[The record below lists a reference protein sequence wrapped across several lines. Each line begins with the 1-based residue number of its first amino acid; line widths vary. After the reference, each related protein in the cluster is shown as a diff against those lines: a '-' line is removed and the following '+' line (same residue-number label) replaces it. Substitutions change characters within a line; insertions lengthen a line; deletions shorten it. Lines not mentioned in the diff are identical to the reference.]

1 MPPEARVEAASL
13 SKTAAQSPWRG
24 TLVQLGLV
32 WLALIA
38 LFAADW
44 AAMLGQWLN
53 SSTYNHI
60 LLVPAIV
67 ALLAWQRRDALATI
81 APQPSRWG
89 LVAIAC
95 ALLIWVLGASAGLS
109 LLRQAG
115 AVALLPASVLLLLGP
130 RAVAVQL
137 FPLAYMGFLVP
148 FGDELVPPLQM
159 ITAAITIAMVRLSA
173 IPATIDGVF
182 IDTPAGLFEVA
193 EACSGVKFL
202 IAMIALGV
210 LVCNLCFRSWN
221 RRAAFMA
228 LCLAVP
234 ILANGVRAFGIVWAA
249 QYVGAESAAGVDH
262 LIYGWVFFALVIAA
276 VLAIAW
282 RFFDRA
288 IDDPMIDPE
297 RIAASPLL
305 ARLERTGLS
314 PFAALSGLVLAL
326 MAAQGWARGAEGL
339 EAALPQQVFLPEVP
353 GWQRVDYKPQ
363 ISWEPRA
370 AGADH
375 RLLGAYADAQGRR
388 IDVFVA
394 VYSSQ
399 REGKEAGGFGEG
411 ALRPDSGWSWQGAG
425 PALPPARSEWLRGDG
440 RTERLAY
447 TWYRS
452 GDLIT
457 GSNTR
462 LKLATIG
469 DRLLLRA
476 RPTMTLILS
485 AENQSGAPAE
495 AMLADFRKSTGP
507 LEDWMDRIAA
517 LR

>member
-1 MPPEARVEAASL
+1 MPPEALAEAESL
-13 SKTAAQSPWRG
+13 SETAMASPRRRA
-24 TLVQLGLV
+24 LVQLALV

-38 LFAADW
+38 LFASDW

-67 ALLAWQRRDALATI
+67 AWLAWQRRDVMLAI
-81 APQPSRWG
+81 APRPSRWG
-89 LVAIAC
+89 LAALLA
-95 ALLIWVLGASAGLS
+95 ALLIWVLGAFAGLS

-115 AVALLPASVLLLLGP
+115 AVALLPASFLLLLGP
-130 RAVAVQL
+130 RAVAAQL
-137 FPLAYMGFLVP
+137 FPLAFMGFLVP

-159 ITAAITIAMVRLSA
+159 ITAEITIAMVRLSA

-202 IAMIALGV
+202 IAMIALGA
-210 LVCNLCFRSWN
+210 LVCNQCFKSWH

-234 ILANGVRAFGIVWAA
+234 ILANGLRAFGIVWAA
-249 QYVGAESAAGVDH
+249 QHVGAEKAAGVDH

-276 VLAIAW
+276 VLGIGW
-282 RFFDRA
+282 RFFDRG
-288 IDDPMIDPE
+288 IDEPIVDPA

-305 ARLERTGLS
+305 ARLERASLT
-314 PFAALSGLVLAL
+314 PVAALAGLVLAL
-326 MAAQGWARGAEGL
+326 ISAQAWARSAENL
-339 EAALPQQVFLPEVP
+339 VAPVPHQVFLPEVP
-353 GWQRVDYKPQ
+353 GWRRVNYEPQ
-363 ISWEPRA
+363 VPWEPRA
-370 AGADH
+370 NGAEH
-375 RLLGAYADAQGRR
+375 RLLGSYSNGRGHR
-388 IDVFVA
+388 VEVFIA
-394 VYSSQ
+394 VYSAQ

-425 PALPPARSEWLRGDG
+425 PALPPARSEWLRGEG
-440 RTERLAY
+440 RSERLAY

-452 GDLIT
+452 GDLTT
-457 GSNTR
+457 GSNAR

-476 RPTMTLILS
+476 RPTKVLILS
-485 AENQSGAPAE
+485 AENQTGAPAE
-495 AMLADFRKSTGP
+495 AVLAEFRQSTGP
-507 LEDWMDRIAA
+507 LDGWMDRIAA